1 MSSEIRSHRDLDV
14 YWKALDLVDQV
25 YGLSESFPAWENFGL
40 RSQLTRA
47 AVSVPAN
54 IAEGSG
60 RATSR
65 EFAHFLSTARASLLE
80 LDPHLE
86 IAKRRKYITEDQAKE
101 AMDRATEVGK
111 MITGLRRAVLRRNR
125 TNHEPLATNH
135 YG

>member
-14 YWKALDLVDQV
+14 YWKALDLVDLI
-25 YGLSESFPAWENFGL
+25 YDLSESFPVWENFGL
-40 RSQLTRA
+40 RSQLTRE

-65 EFAHFLSTARASLLE
+65 EFAPFLSTARASLLE

-86 IAKRRKYITEDQAKE
+86 IAKRRKYITSEE
-101 AMDRATEVGK
+101 AANTSDRATEVGK
-111 MITGLRRAVLRRNR
+111 MITGLRRAVRRRNR